1 MKINKLGEILIQK
14 KYITQKQLDEAL
26 KKKTKKPIGEV
37 LIKMGYVTEK
47 EIAQALTDQTIAQ
60 KIQENLSSAVKNP
73 GQHKVLWFIVVFSI
87 IGIGF
92 SWNSIFSVDEASA
105 KNKQKNTVQD
115 EDINANT
122 VGTKKTRLKYIG
134 HDSKL
139 NEQQD
144 TIKSIKGNI
153 SLFKNDVES
162 EFKYTTSEIEDLR
175 VFSFEEDSILKDE
188 LSDLDDRFF
197 TYRST
202 SKNNINRLKKE
213 NKALKARID
222 DLEKKLI
229 SIEASLKEEESE

>member
-37 LIKMGYVTEK
+37 LIKMGHVTEK

-73 GQHKVLWFIVVFSI
+73 GQHKVLWFIVIFSI
-87 IGIGF
+87 VGIAF
-92 SWNSIFSVDEASA
+92 IWNSLGGVDEGRQE
-105 KNKQKNTVQD
+105 NFRKNTVQD
-115 EDINANT
+115 EDINAT
-122 VGTKKTRLKYIG
+122 KVVTKKTRLKYIG

-139 NEQQD
+139 SEQRD
-144 TIKSIKGNI
+144 TINNVKNRASNFKS
-153 SLFKNDVES
+153 DVKA
-162 EFKYTTSEIEDLR
+162 EFKYTLTEIEDLR
-175 VFSFEEDSILKDE
+175 VFSFEEDSILKEE

-202 SKNNINRLKKE
+202 SKNDINRLKKE
-213 NKALKARID
+213 NKAFKARID

-229 SIEASLKEEESE
+229 SLIEASKEEESE